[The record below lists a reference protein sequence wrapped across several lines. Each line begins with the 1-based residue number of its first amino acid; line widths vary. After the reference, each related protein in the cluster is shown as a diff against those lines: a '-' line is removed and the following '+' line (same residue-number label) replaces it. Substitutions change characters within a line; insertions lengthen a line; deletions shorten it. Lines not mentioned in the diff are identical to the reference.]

1 MTDIKNDNDSL
12 RMVKGN
18 KINLNSNDKMNPIQ
32 QIEIFPSESGEP
44 ISGSI
49 TPFMPIAQGGLN

>member
-1 MTDIKNDNDSL
+1 
-12 RMVKGN
+12 MVKGN

-49 TPFMPIAQGGLN
+49 TPFMPVAQGGLN